1 MGNYRFRLSDL
12 MSSSWFYKLKDVG
25 RSNRSRRVQHSVKRF
40 QSSASAT
47 ASATS
52 LPPFQPPE
60 EHDYLPNRA
69 SYYTPSKERAEKLPR
84 SPVNPKASDTR
95 FPGEPP
101 RKSKRQSRRRTATK
115 PCADV
120 VSSAVSASCGCRRTA
135 APVSLPIYGDECDP
149 CEPTN
154 PSGYDPRNADMDLV
168 VSELK
173 LPPILTKPVKKEVRE
188 PALHETGAFTDHSK
202 AATRRSV
209 SGIRGIKVRQVSP
222 RVGSRK
228 VQACRKPKVATTQ
241 QKRRPLSQSLVMI
254 KSSSN
259 PSRDFTESMVEMI
272 VENNIREARDL
283 EELLA
288 CYLSLNSKEYH
299 EVIIE
304 VFEHIWFVLTDIRM

>member
-12 MSSSWFYKLKDVG
+12 MSSSWFYKLKVVG
-25 RSNRSRRVQHSVKRF
+25 RDNGSRRVQHSMKRF

-47 ASATS
+47 ASAAS
-52 LPPFQPPE
+52 LPPFQPPK

-101 RKSKRQSRRRTATK
+101 QKSKRQTRRRTATK

-149 CEPTN
+149 CEPTD
-154 PSGYDPRNADMDLV
+154 PSVYDHRNADMDLV

-209 SGIRGIKVRQVSP
+209 SGIHGIKVRQVSP

-228 VQACRKPKVATTQ
+228 VPACRKPKVATTQ
-241 QKRRPLSQSLVMI
+241 QKRRPVSQSLVMI

-272 VENNIREARDL
+272 VENNIREAKDL

-299 EVIIE
+299 EVIIK